1 MSNYDFLMKFILI
14 GNSGVG
20 KSSLLFQFIE
30 HRFKNGIEPTIGIEF
45 GTKMIEVGGK
55 TVRLQIWDSA
65 GQENYRS
72 ITRAYY
78 RNSICTLLVY
88 DVTSRKSFE
97 DVKVWFDEAK
107 TYGNENMYF
116 VLVGNKCELEGNR
129 EVAASEGERLARENG
144 VLFFETS
151 AIQKINVDKAFIAIT
166 EKILNDIRHGT
177 IDPYNET
184 NGIKVGLSG
193 SRANSLSANNF
204 SQRDN
209 NKTCC

>member
-1 MSNYDFLMKFILI
+1 MSNYNYLMKFILI

-30 HRFKNGIEPTIGIEF
+30 NRLKNGIEPTIGIEF
-45 GTKMIEVGGK
+45 GTKILEVGGK

-78 RNSICTLLVY
+78 RNTICTLLVY
-88 DVTSRKSFE
+88 DVSSRKSFE

-116 VLVGNKCELEGNR
+116 VLLGNKCELESNR

-144 VLFFETS
+144 MLFFETS
-151 AIQKINVDKAFIAIT
+151 AIQKINIDKAFSAVI
-166 EKILNDIRHGT
+166 ENILNDIKRGT

-184 NGIKVGLSG
+184 NGIKVGLNG
-193 SRANSLSANNF
+193 SKLNSLGSNNF
-204 SQRDN
+204 AQRD